1 MIISTSYKTNQSI
14 LHKAQQLSSKYSLTY
29 VPRGKN
35 TLKQLFQKYQC
46 PVIIVTG
53 THIRFHSQDAEI
65 YFHPNIAQ
73 IRSKRIVDGETD
85 ALIEISQLKPGMSL
99 LDCTLG
105 LGADSLIASQVVGE
119 SGRVVAI
126 ESNFVM
132 YLITSEGLKYY
143 PFDNPILEEASKRIE
158 TYHQNAF
165 DFLKAQDDDSFD
177 VVYFDPM
184 FDSDIK
190 ETTPLNHVRKIADY
204 STLNHETIAEAKRV
218 AKQYVI
224 LKNHYLSDTFKSLGF
239 IQQKR
244 KTSQF
249 HYGVIKIH

>member
-1 MIISTSYKTNQSI
+1 MIISTSYKVNKSI
-14 LHKAQQLSSKYSLTY
+14 LNKAQELSSKYSLTF
-29 VPRGKN
+29 VPREKH
-35 TLKQLFQKYQC
+35 TLKQLFERYQC

-53 THIRFHSQDAEI
+53 THIRYHSQDSEV
-65 YFHPNIAQ
+65 YFHPNLAQ
-73 IRSKRIVDGETD
+73 VRSKRIADGQTD

-105 LGADSLIASQVVGE
+105 LGADSLIASQVVGN
-119 SGRVVAI
+119 SGRLVAT

-143 PFDNPILEEASKRIE
+143 PFENPILCEASKRIE
-158 TYHQNAF
+158 MHHQNAF
-165 DFLKAQDDDSFD
+165 DFLKKQDENSFD

-190 ETTPLNHVRKIADY
+190 ETTPFNHVRRIADY
-204 STLNHETIAEAKRV
+204 YPLNHETIAEAKRV
-218 AKQYVI
+218 AKQCVI
-224 LKNHYLSDTFKSLGF
+224 MKNHYLSDTFESLGF

-249 HYGVIKIH
+249 HYGVIKID